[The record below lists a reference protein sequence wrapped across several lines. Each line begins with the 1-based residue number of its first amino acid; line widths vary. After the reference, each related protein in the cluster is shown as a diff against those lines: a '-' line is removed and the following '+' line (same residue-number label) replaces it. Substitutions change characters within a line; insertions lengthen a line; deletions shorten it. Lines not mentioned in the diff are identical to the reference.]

1 MGEYRQAKLNL
12 NLHRMFFLRFL
23 KFAFSARPITHGM
36 AYTNARNKTPICREL
51 GQFRRLSGD
60 CVSCLFVCLVVRV
73 RVRMC
78 VCTCVHACERVFES
92 VSTWVSVCVCQCHC
106 DYVGVLTV
114 CVCLFV
120 WVCSCPCVYLAGL
133 FG

>member
-1 MGEYRQAKLNL
+1 MKWRKQMLETKQPYAKNWVNFDATLGIV
-12 NLHRMFFLRFL
+12 FLACSCVWL
-23 KFAFSARPITHGM
+23 SA
-36 AYTNARNKTPICREL
+36 CE
-51 GQFRRLSGD
+51 
-60 CVSCLFVCLVVRV
+60 CV
-73 RVRMC
+73 C

-114 CVCLFV
+114 CVRLFV